1 MSIALCNQGLIETL
15 GGQNLINT
23 MMEQSEQ
30 VCESPIMQSFGRQ
43 YSGERKSAR
52 AEFLGIWVT
61 LGYRKS
67 ATKERLSNGLFL
79 GSDGDSRQC
88 LSRFSTGTIE
98 AWVALMFCRIGFGFV
113 CTRAFC
119 ARTLQP
125 SQACISSNPVVYS
138 KGCPQSIF

>member
-1 MSIALCNQGLIETL
+1 MFAEAPENMSIALCNQGLIETL

-23 MMEQSEQ
+23 IMEQSEQ

-67 ATKERLSNGLFL
+67 ATKSVEQWIVF
-79 GSDGDSRQC
+79 
-88 LSRFSTGTIE
+88 
-98 AWVALMFCRIGFGFV
+98 RIG
-113 CTRAFC
+113 
-119 ARTLQP
+119 
-125 SQACISSNPVVYS
+125 
-138 KGCPQSIF
+138 